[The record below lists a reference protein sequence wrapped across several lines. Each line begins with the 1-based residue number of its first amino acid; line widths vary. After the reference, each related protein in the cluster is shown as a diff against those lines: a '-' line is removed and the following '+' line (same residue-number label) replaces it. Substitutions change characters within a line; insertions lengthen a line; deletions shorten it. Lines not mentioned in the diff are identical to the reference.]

1 MAISTNP
8 LAWLRSVQPRRA
20 IALLLLLLPLTV
32 GAQTVRDLWLSMPTS
47 LAPYLSTSL
56 RTQCLDFYDMHTDA
70 QTDNALKGK
79 SRIDT
84 LTSTFL
90 AATLS
95 KAHTLQMKLL
105 PASGSGS
112 GSGSASA
119 SASGSGSALGSSL
132 GSGSGSSMGS
142 ASSMVSA
149 SGSSIG
155 SCSSLVSASSMVSA
169 SGSSIG
175 SGSSLVSA
183 SGLGSSLGSGSSLV
197 SASGSSLGSGSAS
210 SSSLSSCDS
219 VLCVVRSW
227 DGPKRDSEVQ
237 LFDRQWKP
245 LQAPLTFSAD
255 SFVCRPD
262 TMSEERF
269 SRLVALLDPIMFSVS
284 LSPAENVLLVK
295 LSPVVPNPE
304 DEKAIE
310 QILVQRKLKWDGK
323 TFK

>member
-20 IALLLLLLPLTV
+20 IALLLLLLPLTI
-32 GAQTVRDLWLSMPTS
+32 GAQTVRDLWLSMPPS
-47 LAPYLSTSL
+47 FAPYLNTSL

-105 PASGSGS
+105 PASGS
-112 GSGSASA
+112 
-119 SASGSGSALGSSL
+119 
-132 GSGSGSSMGS
+132 
-142 ASSMVSA
+142 
-149 SGSSIG
+149 
-155 SCSSLVSASSMVSA
+155 
-169 SGSSIG
+169 
-175 SGSSLVSA
+175 A
-183 SGLGSSLGSGSSLV
+183 SGLGSSLGSG
-197 SASGSSLGSGSAS
+197 S

-323 TFK
+323 IFK

>member
-32 GAQTVRDLWLSMPTS
+32 GAQTVRDLWLSMPPS
-47 LAPYLSTSL
+47 FAPYLNTSL

-112 GSGSASA
+112 GSASA
-119 SASGSGSALGSSL
+119 SVSGSGSALGSS
-132 GSGSGSSMGS
+132 M
-142 ASSMVSA
+142 
-149 SGSSIG
+149 
-155 SCSSLVSASSMVSA
+155 
-169 SGSSIG
+169 
-175 SGSSLVSA
+175 
-183 SGLGSSLGSGSSLV
+183 GSGSSLV
-197 SASGSSLGSGSAS
+197 SASGSSIGSASGSGSSLGSGSGSSIGSASSMVSGLGS

-269 SRLVALLDPIMFSVS
+269 SRLVAMLDPIMFSVS

-310 QILVQRKLKWDGK
+310 QILVQRKLKWNGK

>member
-20 IALLLLLLPLTV
+20 IAFLLLLLPLTV
-32 GAQTVRDLWLSMPTS
+32 GAQTVRDLWLSMPPS
-47 LAPYLSTSL
+47 LAPYLNTSL

-105 PASGSGS
+105 PASGSG
-112 GSGSASA
+112 
-119 SASGSGSALGSSL
+119 LGSSMVL
-132 GSGSGSSMGS
+132 G
-142 ASSMVSA
+142 
-149 SGSSIG
+149 
-155 SCSSLVSASSMVSA
+155 
-169 SGSSIG
+169 
-175 SGSSLVSA
+175 
-183 SGLGSSLGSGSSLV
+183 
-197 SASGSSLGSGSAS
+197 S

-255 SFVCRPD
+255 SFVCHPD

-284 LSPAENVLLVK
+284 LSPVENVLLVK

>member
-32 GAQTVRDLWLSMPTS
+32 GAQTVRDLWLSMPPS

-105 PASGSGS
+105 PASGSGL
-112 GSGSASA
+112 GSASA

-155 SCSSLVSASSMVSA
+155 S
-169 SGSSIG
+169 
-175 SGSSLVSA
+175 
-183 SGLGSSLGSGSSLV
+183 GSSLV
-197 SASGSSLGSGSAS
+197 SASGSSLGSGS

-295 LSPVVPNPE
+295 ISPVVPNPD

>member
-32 GAQTVRDLWLSMPTS
+32 GAQTVRDLWLSMPPS

-105 PASGSGS
+105 PASGSGL
-112 GSGSASA
+112 GSASA
-119 SASGSGSALGSSL
+119 SASGSGSALSSSL

-149 SGSSIG
+149 SGSSMG
-155 SCSSLVSASSMVSA
+155 SASSM
-169 SGSSIG
+169 
-175 SGSSLVSA
+175 VSA

-295 LSPVVPNPE
+295 LSPVVPNPD

>member
-20 IALLLLLLPLTV
+20 IALLLLLLPLAV
-32 GAQTVRDLWLSMPTS
+32 GAQTVRDLWLSMPPS

-105 PASGSGS
+105 PASGSG
-112 GSGSASA
+112 
-119 SASGSGSALGSSL
+119 LGAA
-132 GSGSGSSMGS
+132 SGSGSSMGS
-142 ASSMVSA
+142 ASSKVS
-149 SGSSIG
+149 
-155 SCSSLVSASSMVSA
+155 
-169 SGSSIG
+169 G
-175 SGSSLVSA
+175 SGSS
-183 SGLGSSLGSGSSLV
+183 SL
-197 SASGSSLGSGSAS
+197 
-210 SSSLSSCDS
+210 LSSCDS

-304 DEKAIE
+304 EEKAIE

>member
-8 LAWLRSVQPRRA
+8 LAWLRSVQPRRV

-32 GAQTVRDLWLSMPTS
+32 GAQTVRDLWLSMPPS

-105 PASGSGS
+105 PASGSGL
-112 GSGSASA
+112 GAASA
-119 SASGSGSALGSSL
+119 SASGSGSALGASLGSASGSSIGSASGLGSSL
-132 GSGSGSSMGS
+132 GSGSGSS
-142 ASSMVSA
+142 
-149 SGSSIG
+149 IG
-155 SCSSLVSASSMVSA
+155 
-169 SGSSIG
+169 
-175 SGSSLVSA
+175 SA
-183 SGLGSSLGSGSSLV
+183 SGLGSSLGSGSSIG
-197 SASGSSLGSGSAS
+197 SASGLGSSLGSVS

-295 LSPVVPNPE
+295 LSPVVPNPD

>member
-32 GAQTVRDLWLSMPTS
+32 GAQTVRDLWLSMPPS

-112 GSGSASA
+112 GSASA

-149 SGSSIG
+149 SGSS
-155 SCSSLVSASSMVSA
+155 
-169 SGSSIG
+169 
-175 SGSSLVSA
+175 
-183 SGLGSSLGSGSSLV
+183 LGSGSSLV
-197 SASGSSLGSGSAS
+197 SASGSSLGSGS

>member
-32 GAQTVRDLWLSMPTS
+32 GAQTVRDLWLSMPPS

-105 PASGSGS
+105 PASGS
-112 GSGSASA
+112 
-119 SASGSGSALGSSL
+119 
-132 GSGSGSSMGS
+132 
-142 ASSMVSA
+142 
-149 SGSSIG
+149 
-155 SCSSLVSASSMVSA
+155 
-169 SGSSIG
+169 
-175 SGSSLVSA
+175 A
-183 SGLGSSLGSGSSLV
+183 SGLGSSLGSV
-197 SASGSSLGSGSAS
+197 S

-269 SRLVALLDPIMFSVS
+269 SRLVAMLDPIMFSVS

>member
-32 GAQTVRDLWLSMPTS
+32 GAQTVRDLWLSMPPS

-132 GSGSGSSMGS
+132 GSASGSGSSMG
-142 ASSMVSA
+142 
-149 SGSSIG
+149 
-155 SCSSLVSASSMVSA
+155 SASSMVSA

-183 SGLGSSLGSGSSLV
+183 SGSSMGSGSSLV
-197 SASGSSLGSGSAS
+197 SASGS

-295 LSPVVPNPE
+295 LSPVVPNPD

>member
-32 GAQTVRDLWLSMPTS
+32 GAQTVRDLWLSMPPS

-105 PASGSGS
+105 PASGSGL
-112 GSGSASA
+112 GAA
-119 SASGSGSALGSSL
+119 SASGSGSASGSSL
-132 GSGSGSSMGS
+132 GSS
-142 ASSMVSA
+142 
-149 SGSSIG
+149 
-155 SCSSLVSASSMVSA
+155 
-169 SGSSIG
+169 
-175 SGSSLVSA
+175 
-183 SGLGSSLGSGSSLV
+183 SSLGLSLG
-197 SASGSSLGSGSAS
+197 SASGSSLGSASGLVSSSGSSIGSASGLGSSMVSGSGS

-245 LQAPLTFSAD
+245 LQTPLTFSAD

-269 SRLVALLDPIMFSVS
+269 SCLVALLDPIMFSVS

-310 QILVQRKLKWDGK
+310 QILVQRKLKWNGK

>member
-32 GAQTVRDLWLSMPTS
+32 GAQTVRDLWLSMPPS

-112 GSGSASA
+112 ASA
-119 SASGSGSALGSSL
+119 SASGSGSALGSSM
-132 GSGSGSSMGS
+132 GSGSSL
-142 ASSMVSA
+142 VSA

-155 SCSSLVSASSMVSA
+155 
-169 SGSSIG
+169 
-175 SGSSLVSA
+175 SA
-183 SGLGSSLGSGSSLV
+183 SGLGSSLGSGSSIG
-197 SASGSSLGSGSAS
+197 SASSMVSGSGS

-255 SFVCRPD
+255 SFVCHPD

-269 SRLVALLDPIMFSVS
+269 SRLVAMLDPIMFSVS

>member
-20 IALLLLLLPLTV
+20 IALLLLLPLTV
-32 GAQTVRDLWLSMPTS
+32 GAQTVRDLWLSMPPS

-112 GSGSASA
+112 GSASA

-132 GSGSGSSMGS
+132 GSGSGSSLG
-142 ASSMVSA
+142 
-149 SGSSIG
+149 
-155 SCSSLVSASSMVSA
+155 SASSMVSA

-183 SGLGSSLGSGSSLV
+183 SGSSI
-197 SASGSSLGSGSAS
+197 GSGSAS

>member
-32 GAQTVRDLWLSMPTS
+32 GAQTVRDLWLSMPPS
-47 LAPYLSTSL
+47 FVPYLSTSL

-105 PASGSGS
+105 PASGSGL
-112 GSGSASA
+112 GAASA
-119 SASGSGSALGSSL
+119 SVSGSGSALGASL
-132 GSGSGSSMGS
+132 GSGSGSS
-142 ASSMVSA
+142 
-149 SGSSIG
+149 IG
-155 SCSSLVSASSMVSA
+155 
-169 SGSSIG
+169 
-175 SGSSLVSA
+175 SA
-183 SGLGSSLGSGSSLV
+183 SGLGSSLGSGSSIG
-197 SASGSSLGSGSAS
+197 SASSMVSGS

-304 DEKAIE
+304 EEKAIE

>member
-32 GAQTVRDLWLSMPTS
+32 GAQTVRDLWLSMPPS
-47 LAPYLSTSL
+47 FAPYLSTSL

-105 PASGSGS
+105 PASGSGL
-112 GSGSASA
+112 GSASA
-119 SASGSGSALGSSL
+119 SVSGSG
-132 GSGSGSSMGS
+132 
-142 ASSMVSA
+142 SSMVSA
-149 SGSSIG
+149 SG
-155 SCSSLVSASSMVSA
+155 
-169 SGSSIG
+169 
-175 SGSSLVSA
+175 
-183 SGLGSSLGSGSSLV
+183 
-197 SASGSSLGSGSAS
+197 S

-295 LSPVVPNPE
+295 LSPVVPNPD

>member
-32 GAQTVRDLWLSMPTS
+32 GAQTVRDLWLSMPPS

-155 SCSSLVSASSMVSA
+155 S
-169 SGSSIG
+169 
-175 SGSSLVSA
+175 
-183 SGLGSSLGSGSSLV
+183 
-197 SASGSSLGSGSAS
+197 GSSLGSGSAS

-295 LSPVVPNPE
+295 LSPVVPNPD

>member
-32 GAQTVRDLWLSMPTS
+32 GAQTVRDLWLSMPPS

-112 GSGSASA
+112 GSASASASA
-119 SASGSGSALGSSL
+119 SASGSASALGSSL
-132 GSGSGSSMGS
+132 GSASGSSMGS

-149 SGSSIG
+149 SGSSLG
-155 SCSSLVSASSMVSA
+155 SASSMVSA

-175 SGSSLVSA
+175 SGSSM
-183 SGLGSSLGSGSSLV
+183 V

-295 LSPVVPNPE
+295 LSPVVPNPD

>member
-32 GAQTVRDLWLSMPTS
+32 GAQTVRDLWLSMPPS
-47 LAPYLSTSL
+47 FAPYLSASL
-56 RTQCLDFYDMHTDA
+56 RTQCLDFYDMHADA

-105 PASGSGS
+105 PASDSGL
-112 GSGSASA
+112 GAASA
-119 SASGSGSALGSSL
+119 SASGSGSALGSS
-132 GSGSGSSMGS
+132 
-142 ASSMVSA
+142 
-149 SGSSIG
+149 IG
-155 SCSSLVSASSMVSA
+155 
-169 SGSSIG
+169 
-175 SGSSLVSA
+175 SA
-183 SGLGSSLGSGSSLV
+183 SGLGSSLGSGSSIG
-197 SASGSSLGSGSAS
+197 SASSMVSGSGS

>member
-32 GAQTVRDLWLSMPTS
+32 GAQTVRDLWLSMPPS

-112 GSGSASA
+112 GSASA

-132 GSGSGSSMGS
+132 GSASGSSMVS
-142 ASSMVSA
+142 ASSMVSG

-155 SCSSLVSASSMVSA
+155 SGSSLVSASSMVSA
-169 SGSSIG
+169 SGSSMG
-175 SGSSLVSA
+175 
-183 SGLGSSLGSGSSLV
+183 
-197 SASGSSLGSGSAS
+197 SGSSLGSGSAS

>member
-32 GAQTVRDLWLSMPTS
+32 GAQTVRDLWLSMPPS

-112 GSGSASA
+112 GS
-119 SASGSGSALGSSL
+119 ASG
-132 GSGSGSSMGS
+132 
-142 ASSMVSA
+142 
-149 SGSSIG
+149 
-155 SCSSLVSASSMVSA
+155 
-169 SGSSIG
+169 
-175 SGSSLVSA
+175 SA
-183 SGLGSSLGSGSSLV
+183 SGLGSSMVSGSG
-197 SASGSSLGSGSAS
+197 S

-310 QILVQRKLKWDGK
+310 QILVQRKLKWNGK
-323 TFK
+323 IFK

>member
-1 MAISTNP
+1 
-8 LAWLRSVQPRRA
+8 
-20 IALLLLLLPLTV
+20 
-32 GAQTVRDLWLSMPTS
+32 
-47 LAPYLSTSL
+47 
-56 RTQCLDFYDMHTDA
+56 
-70 QTDNALKGK
+70 
-79 SRIDT
+79 
-84 LTSTFL
+84 
-90 AATLS
+90 
-95 KAHTLQMKLL
+95 MKLL

-112 GSGSASA
+112 GSASA
-119 SASGSGSALGSSL
+119 SVSGSGSALGASL
-132 GSGSGSSMGS
+132 GSASGSSMGS
-142 ASSMVSA
+142 AS
-149 SGSSIG
+149 GSSIG
-155 SCSSLVSASSMVSA
+155 SASSMVS
-169 SGSSIG
+169 GS
-175 SGSSLVSA
+175 V
-183 SGLGSSLGSGSSLV
+183 
-197 SASGSSLGSGSAS
+197 S

-245 LQAPLTFSAD
+245 LQAPFTFSAD

-269 SRLVALLDPIMFSVS
+269 SRLVAMLDPIMFSVS

>member
-32 GAQTVRDLWLSMPTS
+32 GAQTVRDLWLSMPPS

-105 PASGSGS
+105 PASGSGL
-112 GSGSASA
+112 GAA
-119 SASGSGSALGSSL
+119 SASGSGSA
-132 GSGSGSSMGS
+132 S

-149 SGSSIG
+149 SGSSLG
-155 SCSSLVSASSMVSA
+155 
-169 SGSSIG
+169 
-175 SGSSLVSA
+175 SA
-183 SGLGSSLGSGSSLV
+183 SGLGSSLGSGSGSSIG
-197 SASGSSLGSGSAS
+197 SASSMVSGSGS

-269 SRLVALLDPIMFSVS
+269 SRLVAMLDPIMFSVS

-295 LSPVVPNPE
+295 LSPVVPNPD

>member
-20 IALLLLLLPLTV
+20 IALLLLLLHLTV
-32 GAQTVRDLWLSMPTS
+32 GAQTVRDLWLSMPPS
-47 LAPYLSTSL
+47 FAPYLNTSL

-112 GSGSASA
+112 GSA
-119 SASGSGSALGSSL
+119 
-132 GSGSGSSMGS
+132 S
-142 ASSMVSA
+142 ASSMVS
-149 SGSSIG
+149 
-155 SCSSLVSASSMVSA
+155 
-169 SGSSIG
+169 G
-175 SGSSLVSA
+175 SG
-183 SGLGSSLGSGSSLV
+183 
-197 SASGSSLGSGSAS
+197 S

>member
-32 GAQTVRDLWLSMPTS
+32 GAQTVRDLWLSMPPS

-112 GSGSASA
+112 GSASA

-132 GSGSGSSMGS
+132 GS
-142 ASSMVSA
+142 A

-155 SCSSLVSASSMVSA
+155 SASSMVSA

-183 SGLGSSLGSGSSLV
+183 SSMVSASGSSIG
-197 SASGSSLGSGSAS
+197 SGSSLGSGSAS

>member
-32 GAQTVRDLWLSMPTS
+32 GAQTVRDLWLSMPPS

-112 GSGSASA
+112 GSASA
-119 SASGSGSALGSSL
+119 SASGSGSGSSL
-132 GSGSGSSMGS
+132 GSGSGSS
-142 ASSMVSA
+142 
-149 SGSSIG
+149 IG
-155 SCSSLVSASSMVSA
+155 
-169 SGSSIG
+169 
-175 SGSSLVSA
+175 SA
-183 SGLGSSLGSGSSLV
+183 SGLGSSLGSGSGSSIG
-197 SASGSSLGSGSAS
+197 SASSMVSGSGS

-269 SRLVALLDPIMFSVS
+269 SRLVAMLDPIMFSVS

>member
-20 IALLLLLLPLTV
+20 IALLLVLLPLTV
-32 GAQTVRDLWLSMPTS
+32 GAQTVRDLWLSMPPS

-112 GSGSASA
+112 GSASA
-119 SASGSGSALGSSL
+119 SASGSA
-132 GSGSGSSMGS
+132 SGSG
-142 ASSMVSA
+142 
-149 SGSSIG
+149 
-155 SCSSLVSASSMVSA
+155 
-169 SGSSIG
+169 
-175 SGSSLVSA
+175 
-183 SGLGSSLGSGSSLV
+183 
-197 SASGSSLGSGSAS
+197 S

-304 DEKAIE
+304 DKKAIE

>member
-32 GAQTVRDLWLSMPTS
+32 GAQTVRDLWLSMPPS
-47 LAPYLSTSL
+47 FAPYLSTSL

-112 GSGSASA
+112 GSASA
-119 SASGSGSALGSSL
+119 SASGSGSGSSL
-132 GSGSGSSMGS
+132 GSGSGSS
-142 ASSMVSA
+142 
-149 SGSSIG
+149 IG
-155 SCSSLVSASSMVSA
+155 
-169 SGSSIG
+169 
-175 SGSSLVSA
+175 SA
-183 SGLGSSLGSGSSLV
+183 SGLGSSLGSGSGSSIG
-197 SASGSSLGSGSAS
+197 SASSMVSGSGS

-269 SRLVALLDPIMFSVS
+269 SRLVAMLDPIMFSVS

>member
-32 GAQTVRDLWLSMPTS
+32 GAQTVRDLWLSMPPS

-105 PASGSGS
+105 PASGSGL
-112 GSGSASA
+112 GSASA

-142 ASSMVSA
+142 ASSM
-149 SGSSIG
+149 
-155 SCSSLVSASSMVSA
+155 
-169 SGSSIG
+169 
-175 SGSSLVSA
+175 VSA

-295 LSPVVPNPE
+295 LSPVVPNPD

>member
-32 GAQTVRDLWLSMPTS
+32 GAQTVRDLWLSMPPS

-105 PASGSGS
+105 PALGS

-119 SASGSGSALGSSL
+119 SASGSGSA
-132 GSGSGSSMGS
+132 SGSSFGS
-142 ASSMVSA
+142 A
-149 SGSSIG
+149 
-155 SCSSLVSASSMVSA
+155 
-169 SGSSIG
+169 
-175 SGSSLVSA
+175 
-183 SGLGSSLGSGSSLV
+183 SSLV
-197 SASGSSLGSGSAS
+197 SASGSSLSSASGLGSSIGSASGLGSSMVSASGS

-304 DEKAIE
+304 EEKAIE

>member
-32 GAQTVRDLWLSMPTS
+32 GAQTVRDLWLSMPPS

-105 PASGSGS
+105 PASGSGL
-112 GSGSASA
+112 GAA
-119 SASGSGSALGSSL
+119 SASGSGSA
-132 GSGSGSSMGS
+132 S

-149 SGSSIG
+149 SGSSLG
-155 SCSSLVSASSMVSA
+155 
-169 SGSSIG
+169 
-175 SGSSLVSA
+175 SA
-183 SGLGSSLGSGSSLV
+183 SGLGSSLGSGSGSSIG
-197 SASGSSLGSGSAS
+197 SASSMVSGSGS

-269 SRLVALLDPIMFSVS
+269 SRLVAMLDPIMFSVS

>member
-32 GAQTVRDLWLSMPTS
+32 GAQTVRDLWLSMPPS

-112 GSGSASA
+112 GSASA
-119 SASGSGSALGSSL
+119 SASGSGSALGASL
-132 GSGSGSSMGS
+132 GSGSSLGS
-142 ASSMVSA
+142 AS
-149 SGSSIG
+149 G
-155 SCSSLVSASSMVSA
+155 LVS
-169 SGSSIG
+169 G
-175 SGSSLVSA
+175 SGSSLGSA
-183 SGLGSSLGSGSSLV
+183 SGLGSSMVSGSG
-197 SASGSSLGSGSAS
+197 S

>member
-32 GAQTVRDLWLSMPTS
+32 GAQTVRDLWLSMPPS

-105 PASGSGS
+105 PASGSG
-112 GSGSASA
+112 
-119 SASGSGSALGSSL
+119 LGSSMVL
-132 GSGSGSSMGS
+132 G
-142 ASSMVSA
+142 
-149 SGSSIG
+149 
-155 SCSSLVSASSMVSA
+155 
-169 SGSSIG
+169 
-175 SGSSLVSA
+175 
-183 SGLGSSLGSGSSLV
+183 
-197 SASGSSLGSGSAS
+197 S

-255 SFVCRPD
+255 SFVCHPD

>member
-32 GAQTVRDLWLSMPTS
+32 GAQTVRDLWLSMPPS

-105 PASGSGS
+105 PASGSGL
-112 GSGSASA
+112 GSASA

-155 SCSSLVSASSMVSA
+155 SGSSM
-169 SGSSIG
+169 
-175 SGSSLVSA
+175 
-183 SGLGSSLGSGSSLV
+183 V

-295 LSPVVPNPE
+295 LSPVVPNPD

>member
-1 MAISTNP
+1 MRGTARDRNNMLKQQKNNKKQVCRDRPAHLFFNRSNSWNKTQKMAISTNL
-8 LAWLRSVQPRRA
+8 LAWLRSVKPRRA
-20 IALLLLLLPLTV
+20 MALLLLLLPLTV
-32 GAQTVRDLWLSMPTS
+32 GAQTVRDLWLSMPPS
-47 LAPYLSTSL
+47 FVPYLSTSL

-112 GSGSASA
+112 
-119 SASGSGSALGSSL
+119 
-132 GSGSGSSMGS
+132 
-142 ASSMVSA
+142 ASSMVS
-149 SGSSIG
+149 
-155 SCSSLVSASSMVSA
+155 
-169 SGSSIG
+169 G
-175 SGSSLVSA
+175 SG
-183 SGLGSSLGSGSSLV
+183 
-197 SASGSSLGSGSAS
+197 S

-255 SFVCRPD
+255 SFVCHPD

-269 SRLVALLDPIMFSVS
+269 SRLVAMLDPIMFSVS

>member
-1 MAISTNP
+1 MAISTNL
-8 LAWLRSVQPRRA
+8 LAWLRSVKPRRA
-20 IALLLLLLPLTV
+20 MALLLLLLPLTV
-32 GAQTVRDLWLSMPTS
+32 GAQTVRDMWLSMPPS
-47 LAPYLSTSL
+47 FAPYLSASL
-56 RTQCLDFYDMHTDA
+56 RTQCLDFYDMHADA

-105 PASGSGS
+105 PAAG
-112 GSGSASA
+112 
-119 SASGSGSALGSSL
+119 
-132 GSGSGSSMGS
+132 
-142 ASSMVSA
+142 
-149 SGSSIG
+149 
-155 SCSSLVSASSMVSA
+155 
-169 SGSSIG
+169 
-175 SGSSLVSA
+175 
-183 SGLGSSLGSGSSLV
+183 
-197 SASGSSLGSGSAS
+197 SASGSSLGSS
-210 SSSLSSCDS
+210 SVSGSSLSSCDS

-284 LSPAENVLLVK
+284 LSPTDNVLLVK
-295 LSPVVPNPE
+295 LSPVVPNPD

-310 QILVQRKLKWDGK
+310 QIFVQRKLKWDGK

>member
-32 GAQTVRDLWLSMPTS
+32 GAQTVRDLWLSMPPS
-47 LAPYLSTSL
+47 FAPYLNTSL

-112 GSGSASA
+112 GSASA
-119 SASGSGSALGSSL
+119 SVSGSGSALGASL
-132 GSGSGSSMGS
+132 GSASGSSMG
-142 ASSMVSA
+142 
-149 SGSSIG
+149 
-155 SCSSLVSASSMVSA
+155 
-169 SGSSIG
+169 
-175 SGSSLVSA
+175 SA
-183 SGLGSSLGSGSSLV
+183 SGLGSSLGSGSSIG
-197 SASGSSLGSGSAS
+197 SASSMVSGSVS

-245 LQAPLTFSAD
+245 LQAPFTFSAD

-269 SRLVALLDPIMFSVS
+269 SRLVAMLDPIMFSVS

>member
-20 IALLLLLLPLTV
+20 IAFLLLLLPLTV
-32 GAQTVRDLWLSMPTS
+32 GAQTVRDLWLSMPPS

-132 GSGSGSSMGS
+132 GSGSGSSIGS

-149 SGSSIG
+149 SGSSI
-155 SCSSLVSASSMVSA
+155 
-169 SGSSIG
+169 
-175 SGSSLVSA
+175 
-183 SGLGSSLGSGSSLV
+183 GSGSSLV

-295 LSPVVPNPE
+295 LSPVVPNPD

>member
-32 GAQTVRDLWLSMPTS
+32 GAQTVRDLWLSMPPS

-105 PASGSGS
+105 PASGSGL
-112 GSGSASA
+112 GAA
-119 SASGSGSALGSSL
+119 SASGSGSASGSSL
-132 GSGSGSSMGS
+132 GSASGSSMGS
-142 ASSMVSA
+142 ASSKVSG
-149 SGSSIG
+149 SGSSI
-155 SCSSLVSASSMVSA
+155 
-169 SGSSIG
+169 
-175 SGSSLVSA
+175 
-183 SGLGSSLGSGSSLV
+183 GSGSSLV
-197 SASGSSLGSGSAS
+197 SASGSSLGSGSGS

-310 QILVQRKLKWDGK
+310 QILMQRKLKWNGK

>member
-20 IALLLLLLPLTV
+20 IALLLLLPLTV
-32 GAQTVRDLWLSMPTS
+32 GAQTVRDLWLSMPPS

-112 GSGSASA
+112 GSASA
-119 SASGSGSALGSSL
+119 SVSGTGSALGASL
-132 GSGSGSSMGS
+132 G
-142 ASSMVSA
+142 SSMVSA
-149 SGSSIG
+149 SGSSMG
-155 SCSSLVSASSMVSA
+155 
-169 SGSSIG
+169 
-175 SGSSLVSA
+175 SA
-183 SGLGSSLGSGSSLV
+183 SGLGSSLGSGSVSSIGSASSLV
-197 SASGSSLGSGSAS
+197 SGSGS

-269 SRLVALLDPIMFSVS
+269 SRLVAMLDPIMFSVS

>member
-32 GAQTVRDLWLSMPTS
+32 GAQTVRDLWLSMPPS

-105 PASGSGS
+105 PASGSGL
-112 GSGSASA
+112 GAA
-119 SASGSGSALGSSL
+119 SASGSGSASGSSL
-132 GSGSGSSMGS
+132 GSASGSSMGS
-142 ASSMVSA
+142 ASGL
-149 SGSSIG
+149 GSSIG
-155 SCSSLVSASSMVSA
+155 
-169 SGSSIG
+169 
-175 SGSSLVSA
+175 SA
-183 SGLGSSLGSGSSLV
+183 SGLGSSLGSGSSIG
-197 SASGSSLGSGSAS
+197 SASSMVSGSVS